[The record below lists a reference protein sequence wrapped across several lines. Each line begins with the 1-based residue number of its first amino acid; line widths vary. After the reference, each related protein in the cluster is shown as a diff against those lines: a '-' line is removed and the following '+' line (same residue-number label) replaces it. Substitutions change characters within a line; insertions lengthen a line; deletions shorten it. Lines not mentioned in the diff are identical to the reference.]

1 MERCLLVVIV
11 SPSLE
16 HAVVD
21 WLLDRDDVP
30 GFTSIPV
37 FGHGASASSMT
48 AAEQVAGR
56 QRRVMFQ
63 LHLERAVADDLVGAL
78 GSAFAGSGMH
88 YWLVPIL
95 AAGHLS

>member
-1 MERCLLVVIV
+1 M
-11 SPSLE
+11 E

-30 GFTSIPV
+30 EFTGIPV

-63 LHLERAVADDLVGAL
+63 L
-78 GSAFAGSGMH
+78 
-88 YWLVPIL
+88 
-95 AAGHLS
+95 

>member
-1 MERCLLVVIV
+1 MDRCLLVVIV

-21 WLLDRDDVP
+21 WLLDREDVP

-37 FGHGASASSMT
+37 FGHGASASSMS

-63 LHLERAVADDLVGAL
+63 LHLDRATADAL
-78 GSAFAGSGMH
+78 IQALHAAFAGSGMH
-88 YWLVPIL
+88 YWLTPLV